1 MATDTDSDYE
11 QQGFNKRG
19 MTTETN
25 LYPDMLAN
33 EMKLKSEAQRWYPG
47 GDDDNLD
54 SYTKPNTGG
63 DVFVQNNSTHQTQS
77 AHHTD
82 KSEHYSQSE
91 GGNGETKK
99 TSLDGDDY
107 DSLSSEEQMLRK
119 LDMLRKLGELA
130 QAGVKLSQNY
140 NMNSDYRMMKY
151 EYELHKGIRAKQN
164 SINWLSSMTLNA
176 IYGLEMLNDKY
187 NPFDLKLKG
196 WSEQMNADIGN
207 YYDVFGELYE
217 KYNQPGKGMAPEVKL
232 LLMVSGSALKFHLSN
247 TVLSQLPSAN
257 VELENNPQLREQLR
271 NKALQQNMVVNNKVQ
286 EEHNVAAQKVAD
298 LHFIKE
304 KELEMLKQQQEIA
317 YKQQQLEQLRQTL
330 QSQSQRQPQVQQ
342 QRPQQTQQS
351 QISQQVPQQR
361 FAPVVPPQLQAR
373 MAIQPQGMQM
383 PSPMKKQDQDLE
395 VQRLMEQKR
404 LAELQ
409 AQEQLRRMQQ
419 MQELQKLREQ
429 REMLERQ
436 SLAESEV
443 SRRSR
448 TNSKASK
455 TSKTSKSS
463 KSSKSINLDTDDDNA
478 SSASSIIINPK
489 FSEILKNAKKNI
501 SNTSEDK
508 VIQEDII
515 DNDEIS
521 KASISLGSRKSKN
534 SVNKKKTN
542 ISIS

>member
-82 KSEHYSQSE
+82 KSEHYTQSE
-91 GGNGETKK
+91 GGNGESKK

-330 QSQSQRQPQVQQ
+330 QSQSQRPQQIPQQVQQ
-342 QRPQQTQQS
+342 QRPQQVPQQTQ
-351 QISQQVPQQR
+351 QQR